1 MPLTIED
8 LQICEDSIHLVK
20 GPNGNIVILI
30 PTCSAIKYAQGMTLK
45 AKLDAQDAII
55 AELTTRLAALE
66 AGNLTWQGISAAS
79 NNEHTN
85 TEE

>member
-1 MPLTIED
+1 MSLTIND
-8 LQICEDSIHLVK
+8 LQIYEDSIHLVR
-20 GPNGNIVILI
+20 GPDGDIAILI

-66 AGNLTWQGISAAS
+66 AGNLTWQGMPAAS
-79 NNEHTN
+79 NNGNTN